1 MLEVKNISVSYG
13 HVDALHNVNI
23 QVSTGKIVSVIG
35 ANGAGKTSL
44 VNTISGLVKP
54 TTGEI
59 VFNGEVLP
67 KASHKIV
74 GKGVVQV
81 PEGRKVFAGLSV
93 QENLIMGSSKLKKPF
108 KEKEAEI
115 YEMFPI
121 LGQRK
126 SQQAGTLSGG
136 EQQMLAIGRA
146 LMSEPEFIMLDEP
159 SMGLAPVIVK
169 QVFRIIKQINAAGT
183 TILLIEQNA
192 RQALGISDYT
202 YVLENGHITLEG
214 PSAQLLADPA
224 VQKAYLGD

>member
-1 MLEVKNISVSYG
+1 MLDVKNVSVSYG
-13 HVDALHNVNI
+13 HIDALHNVNI
-23 QVSTGKIVSVIG
+23 HVSKGMIVSVIG

-54 TTGEI
+54 SSGEI

-67 KASHKIV
+67 QAPHKIV

-108 KEKEAEI
+108 REKEAEI

-121 LGQRK
+121 LGQRRN
-126 SQQAGTLSGG
+126 QQAGTLSGG

-146 LMSEPEFIMLDEP
+146 LMSEPEFIMFDEP

-169 QVFRIIKQINAAGT
+169 QVFRIIKQINASGT

-214 PSAQLLADPA
+214 ASAELLEDPA

>member
-13 HVDALHNVNI
+13 HVDALHDVNI
-23 QVSTGKIVSVIG
+23 VVETGKIVSVIG

-54 TTGEI
+54 LAGEI
-59 VFNGEVLP
+59 YLNGELLP

-74 GKGVVQV
+74 AKGVVQV

-93 QENLIMGSSKLKKPF
+93 QENLIMGSSQLKKPF
-108 KEKEAEI
+108 KEKEEEI
-115 YEMFPI
+115 YAMFPI
-121 LGQRK
+121 LGQRRN
-126 SQQAGTLSGG
+126 QQAGTLSGG
-136 EQQMLAIGRA
+136 EQQMLAIGHA
-146 LMSEPEFIMLDEP
+146 LMSEPEFIMFDEP

-169 QVFRIIKQINAAGT
+169 QVFKIIREINQTGT

-202 YVLENGHITLEG
+202 YVLENGHISLEG
-214 PSAQLLADPA
+214 PSKQLLADPA

>member
-13 HVDALHNVNI
+13 HVDALYNVNI
-23 QVSTGKIVSVIG
+23 QVPTGKIVSVIG